1 MPFFFIISPEIPQ
14 LIAILISTDPRQL
27 VQYVPNHFF
36 TPARKIIS
44 PNCLNFVKMC
54 FLEMI
59 LRSNVWI
66 SMDTHRARDEIICS
80 VKGYFQNERFWR
92 YSKIINKRKKNKFKI
107 KKYWLRSR
115 SRPLNNLN
123 HNSSVQCQLLLICQ
137 NGRWVINREE
147 TQESPTEP
155 VSFLNESLEHS
166 FFNSQGKDFREIW
179 HVNWSVIE
187 KRGKAPKNWAFRSFH
202 AVEARSLDRG
212 LRIVKNELK
221 SSSPDAPEMRFF

>member
-1 MPFFFIISPEIPQ
+1 
-14 LIAILISTDPRQL
+14 
-27 VQYVPNHFF
+27 
-36 TPARKIIS
+36 
-44 PNCLNFVKMC
+44 
-54 FLEMI
+54 MI
-59 LRSNVWI
+59 
-66 SMDTHRARDEIICS
+66 E
-80 VKGYFQNERFWR
+80 
-92 YSKIINKRKKNKFKI
+92 SKINLKFEKT
-107 KKYWLRSR
+107 WLRSR
-115 SRPLNNLN
+115 SWPLNVLN
-123 HNSSVQCQLLLICQ
+123 KNSSVQCQLLLICQ

-166 FFNSQGKDFREIW
+166 FFNSQGKDLRDIW

-221 SSSPDAPEMRFF
+221 SSSPNAPEMRFSKTLFRKENYSHFSTHLLSGSSTRVFNHYTVEPQFLSHCKNTETVSSVNSPKTPQKHCPTCGRKYKLNVSFL